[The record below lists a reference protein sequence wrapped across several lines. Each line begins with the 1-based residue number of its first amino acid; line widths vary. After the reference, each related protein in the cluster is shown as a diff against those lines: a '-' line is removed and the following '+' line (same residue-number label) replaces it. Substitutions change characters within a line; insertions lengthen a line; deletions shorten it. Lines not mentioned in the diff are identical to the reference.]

1 MDKTAFVFLTAL
13 TTFSLLNPALADPN
27 SIYEI
32 QYNAED
38 PNGNSPLEGR
48 VINCLGGVVT
58 HKYAGYKPKLTIQ
71 DPNFPLGWG
80 AIQVKDWLTGAPL
93 FNKASVGD
101 WVTLTNVCVEEYRG
115 NTTLQCEVTYDPN
128 LDVISSNNPLPEP
141 LLIDVNEIAS
151 PVYDDVN
158 DGWFVAD
165 HNAERYE
172 HMRLRVENVIVTEM
186 GLGKANDNYV
196 LEDTNDPNIS
206 CWAAD
211 YMNEDADLYH
221 PYVYTGRQFCS
232 VSGILEQY
240 TKLSEGWD
248 YYQLLTTSTDS
259 FAKTDLDG
267 DCDFDFRDFSV
278 FAQHWLTEEE
288 CTAPNWCGGAD
299 LTQNGTVN
307 IFDLKEFS
315 EHWLDGK

>member
-101 WVTLTNVCVEEYRG
+101 WVTLTNVYVEEFRG
-115 NTTLQCEVTYDPN
+115 NTTLQCEATNDPN

-141 LLIDVNEIAS
+141 LLIDVNEIAA

-158 DGWFVAD
+158 ESGFVAD
-165 HNAERYE
+165 HNAEKYE
-172 HMRLRVENVIVTEM
+172 HMRLRVENVIVAEM
-186 GLGKANDNYV
+186 GLGKEYDNYI

-232 VSGILEQY
+232 VEGILEQY
-240 TKLSEGWD
+240 TKISNGWD
-248 YYQLLTTSTDS
+248 YYQLLTTYTGDLKRYTP
-259 FAKTDLDG
+259 ADLDG
-267 DCDFDFRDFSV
+267 DCMVDFSDFAV
-278 FAQHWLTEEE
+278 FCQYWLWGTE
-288 CTAPNWCGGAD
+288 
-299 LTQNGTVN
+299 
-307 IFDLKEFS
+307 
-315 EHWLDGK
+315 